1 MTSNLSTLRTLL
13 ILTLFLLA
21 GLVTAFI
28 LSPRTTTLEQPL
40 LHKLGGDFTLTSASG
55 TTSLADFRGQVVA
68 LYIGYASC
76 PDVCPTSLAVMA
88 QALKDLDPAE
98 LEQIQPL
105 FISVDPERDTPQRL
119 AEYSHFFHPKMLGL
133 TGNREQIDQIVNQ
146 YGAFYRIVDLKDS
159 AMGYAVDHS
168 SRIYLINKQGQ
179 LSQTLMHG
187 SMPNELVTYLRQLLA
202 ET

>member
-88 QALKDLDPAE
+88 QALKDLNPAE

>member
-168 SRIYLINKQGQ
+168 SRIYLINRQGQ